1 LIAIKK
7 TLTDVVDVIY
17 TICSFV
23 ERKSMI
29 EYKLIRE
36 IERNPFHTQR
46 SLATTLHISLGKANY
61 LISGLIHK
69 GIIKVRKLRNNP
81 EKIRWK
87 YILTPKGIRE
97 KLTITRD
104 YLQKRITDFEIIQRE
119 IAELKTEVDLCS
131 SRPRSTDKKISV

>member
-1 LIAIKK
+1 
-7 TLTDVVDVIY
+7 
-17 TICSFV
+17 
-23 ERKSMI
+23 MI

-61 LISGLIHK
+61 LISGLIQK

-119 IAELKTEVDLCS
+119 IAELKTEVEQGS
-131 SRPRSTDKKISV
+131 SLPRSTDKKISV